1 MYTFSVRT
9 EHSQTTCS
17 FQVCSMNF
25 CLRGF
30 MSVFVGCRFLSLPS
44 AISISKTSEFHVKL
58 MEELTA
64 TILVFTD

>member
-1 MYTFSVRT
+1 
-9 EHSQTTCS
+9 
-17 FQVCSMNF
+17 MNF